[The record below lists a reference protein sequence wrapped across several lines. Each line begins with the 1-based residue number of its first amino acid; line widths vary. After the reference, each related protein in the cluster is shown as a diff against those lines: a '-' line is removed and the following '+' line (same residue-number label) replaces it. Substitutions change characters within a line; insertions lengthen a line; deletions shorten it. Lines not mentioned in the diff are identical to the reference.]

1 MIIARMPHLPSE
13 SDISQSSTAPGKCG
27 PGKLFK
33 AVRLRDWGICLW
45 ILVFNLAAL
54 PAFGRITVP
63 IPDTLDLPTALAYA
77 LENNYSIRQAQQ
89 RIREQEGLV
98 VEIRSQA
105 LPNVS
110 VEADYFQLD
119 PGLSENFGGLFD
131 QSRENWNIALRV
143 RQALYKGGAMKAS
156 LRLQELVEEAVLYD
170 LKATINLAV
179 LDVKIRFYDV
189 LLARERIAVQEENVK
204 LLEEQIED
212 ARNRLEA
219 GTVSQFEVLR
229 ATVERANAQPEL
241 IRARNDFRIA
251 IEELRKSLGFAGI
264 PEDLESV
271 PEFDGSLV
279 FEPIDL
285 ELRTALEI
293 AKLNRPEL
301 RQLELVAEAR
311 EQGIV
316 IERAEKRPEV
326 DLVGSYQINKSAVSN
341 RFSNAL
347 EGWALGVQSSW
358 AIWDGKELD
367 GRILQAQSRL
377 EQARLDL
384 GEATLEVEVEVR
396 RAFHDLQ
403 EADELAKASSLTI
416 DQAVESLRL
425 ANERYATGGGTQL
438 DVLQSQVALT
448 ESRLNQ
454 VEALHSYKVAEAVL
468 AKALGNAIPFAEE
481 VQ

>member
-1 MIIARMPHLPSE
+1 MVNPRMSRK
-13 SDISQSSTAPGKCG
+13 SSTALRKDGS
-27 PGKLFK
+27 GKLLK
-33 AVRLRDWGICLW
+33 TGGLRGWGIYLW
-45 ILVFNLAAL
+45 IVVFNLPGL
-54 PAFGRITVP
+54 LAFGRITVP

-77 LENNYSIRQAQQ
+77 LENNFSIRQAQQ

-105 LPNVS
+105 LPGVS
-110 VEADYFQLD
+110 VQADYFQLD
-119 PGLSENFGGLFD
+119 SGLSENFGGLFD
-131 QSRENWNIALRV
+131 RSTENWNIALRV
-143 RQALYKGGAMKAS
+143 RQALYRGGAMKAS
-156 LRLQELVEEAVLYD
+156 LRLQELVVEAVLYD

-241 IRARNDFRIA
+241 IRARNGFRIA
-251 IEELRKSLGFAGI
+251 VEELRKSLGFAGI
-264 PEDLESV
+264 PEDLETV

-301 RQLELVAEAR
+301 RQLELVSEAR

-358 AIWDGKELD
+358 AIWDGKEMD

-396 RAFHDLQ
+396 RALHDLQ

-468 AKALGNAIPFAEE
+468 AKALGNAIPFSEASDGG
-481 VQ
+481 

>member
-1 MIIARMPHLPSE
+1 MSGMTEKA
-13 SDISQSSTAPGKCG
+13 
-27 PGKLFK
+27 FK
-33 AVRLRDWGICLW
+33 TVGRKSWGIFLS
-45 ILVFNLAAL
+45 LSVYHLAAL
-54 PAFGRITVP
+54 LTIGRITVP

-110 VEADYFQLD
+110 VEADYMQFD
-119 PGLSENFGGLFD
+119 AGLSENFGGLFD
-131 QSRENWNIALRV
+131 QNTENWNIALRV
-143 RQALYKGGAMKAS
+143 RQALYRGGAMKAS
-156 LRLQELVEEAVLYD
+156 LRLQDLVVEAVLYD

-212 ARNRLEA
+212 AKNRLEA
-219 GTVSQFEVLR
+219 GTVSHFEVLR

-251 IEELRKSLGFAGI
+251 IEELRKSLGFVGI

-271 PEFDGSLV
+271 PEIEGSLV
-279 FEPIDL
+279 FAPIEW

-293 AKLNRPEL
+293 AKANRPEL

-316 IERAEKRPEV
+316 IERAEKLPEV
-326 DLVGSYQINKSAVSN
+326 DLVGSYQINKSVVSN

-358 AIWDGKELD
+358 AIWDGKERQ
-367 GRILQAQSRL
+367 GRIIQAQSQL

-468 AKALGNAIPFAEE
+468 AKALGNAIPFAEASDGG
-481 VQ
+481 

>member
-1 MIIARMPHLPSE
+1 M
-13 SDISQSSTAPGKCG
+13 TKGKV
-27 PGKLFK
+27 FK
-33 AVRLRDWGICLW
+33 SVGLGGWGIFLL
-45 ILVFNLAAL
+45 ILVYNLAAL
-54 PAFGRITVP
+54 LTFGRITVP
-63 IPDTLDLPTALAYA
+63 IPDTLDLPSALAYA
-77 LENNYSIRQAQQ
+77 LENNFSIRQAQQ

-110 VEADYFQLD
+110 VEADFFQLD
-119 PGLSENFGGLFD
+119 SDLSENFGGLFD
-131 QSRENWNIALRV
+131 RNTENWNIALRV

-156 LRLQELVEEAVLYD
+156 LRFQELVEEAVLYD

-204 LLEEQIED
+204 LLEEQIEN
-212 ARNRLEA
+212 AKNRLEA

-229 ATVERANAQPEL
+229 AVVERANAQPEL

-251 IEELRKSLGFAGI
+251 IEELRKSLGFVESPG
-264 PEDLESV
+264 DLESV

-279 FEPIDL
+279 YEPIEW
-285 ELRTALEI
+285 ELRTALDI
-293 AKLNRPEL
+293 AKVNRPEL
-301 RQLELVAEAR
+301 RQLELVVQAR

-316 IERAEKRPEV
+316 IERAEKLPDV
-326 DLVGSYQINKSAVSN
+326 DLVGSFQINKSAVSN
-341 RFSNAL
+341 SFSNAL
-347 EGWALGVQSSW
+347 KGWALGVQSSW
-358 AIWDGKELD
+358 AIWDGKETD
-367 GRILQAQSRL
+367 GRIRQAQSQL

-396 RAFHDLQ
+396 RALHDLQ
-403 EADELAKASSLTI
+403 EADELAKASSLVI

-454 VEALHSYKVAEAVL
+454 VEAYHSYKVAEAGL
-468 AKALGNAIPFAEE
+468 AKALGNAIPFAETSD
-481 VQ
+481 

>member
-1 MIIARMPHLPSE
+1 M
-13 SDISQSSTAPGKCG
+13 
-27 PGKLFK
+27 KLLK
-33 AVRLRDWGICLW
+33 TVKLRGWGIYLW
-45 ILVFNLAAL
+45 ILVFNAAAL
-54 PAFGRITVP
+54 LAFGRITVP

-77 LENNYSIRQAQQ
+77 LENNFSIRQAQQ

-98 VEIRSQA
+98 VEIRSRA

-131 QSRENWNIALRV
+131 RSTENWNIALRV

-241 IRARNDFRIA
+241 IRARNGFRIA
-251 IEELRKSLGFAGI
+251 VEELRKSLGFAGI

-358 AIWDGKELD
+358 AIWDGKEMD
-367 GRILQAQSRL
+367 GRILQAQSQL

-468 AKALGNAIPFAEE
+468 AKALGNAIPFSEASDGG
-481 VQ
+481 

>member
-1 MIIARMPHLPSE
+1 MIIARMSQ
-13 SDISQSSTAPGKCG
+13 ISSAALRKDG
-27 PGKLFK
+27 PGKLLNTR
-33 AVRLRDWGICLW
+33 RLRGWGICLR
-45 ILVFNLAAL
+45 IVIFNLAAL
-54 PAFGRITVP
+54 LAFGRITVP

-77 LENNYSIRQAQQ
+77 LENNFSIRQAQQ

-98 VEIRSQA
+98 VEIRSRA

-131 QSRENWNIALRV
+131 RSRENWNIALRV

-251 IEELRKSLGFAGI
+251 VEELRKSLGFAGI

-271 PEFDGSLV
+271 PEFDGSLK

-326 DLVGSYQINKSAVSN
+326 DLVGSYQINKSAISN

-358 AIWDGKELD
+358 AIWDGKEMD

-403 EADELAKASSLTI
+403 EAVELAKASSLTI
-416 DQAVESLRL
+416 DQAFESLRL

-468 AKALGNAIPFAEE
+468 AKALGNAIPFAEPSDSKK
-481 VQ
+481 

>member
-1 MIIARMPHLPSE
+1 MVNPRM
-13 SDISQSSTAPGKCG
+13 SQKSFTALRKDGPVKLLKTVKLRGCG
-27 PGKLFK
+27 
-33 AVRLRDWGICLW
+33 IYLW
-45 ILVFNLAAL
+45 IVVFNLAGIL
-54 PAFGRITVP
+54 AFGRITVP

-77 LENNYSIRQAQQ
+77 LENNFSIRQAQQ

-105 LPNVS
+105 LPDVS
-110 VEADYFQLD
+110 VQADYFQLD

-131 QSRENWNIALRV
+131 RSTENWNIALRV
-143 RQALYKGGAMKAS
+143 RQALYRGGAMKAS
-156 LRLQELVEEAVLYD
+156 LRLQELVVEAVLYD

-251 IEELRKSLGFAGI
+251 VEELRKSLGFAGI

-301 RQLELVAEAR
+301 RQLDLVAEAR

-358 AIWDGKELD
+358 AIWDGKEMD

-454 VEALHSYKVAEAVL
+454 VEALHSYKVAEAIL
-468 AKALGNAIPFAEE
+468 AKALGNAIPFAETSDGG
-481 VQ
+481 